1 MKDCLNKCLNKCKK
15 KKSIPIFEMAF
26 MTLCENTTL
35 IVGDEKTN
43 KKLDGVWEAAEAAG
57 LAQD

>member
-1 MKDCLNKCLNKCKK
+1 MKDCMKKCLDKCKK
-15 KKSIPIFEMAF
+15 KQSIRIFEMAF

-43 KKLDGVWEAAEAAG
+43 KKLDGIWEAAEAAG
-57 LAQD
+57 